1 MPNDRPTAPLQIGGI
16 RQLLLRGL
24 LAPDGTARP
33 RWSPSVQRSRPR
45 LRQWCSHLVE
55 VANANEPLVL
65 DGPEAF
71 VFHSELA
78 LLKLAE
84 CAHATFLASSQR
96 PRPIRVLHSCLA
108 VLVRPELFDRHDLL
122 VRNHRSLLACRV
134 MNSAMLA
141 GEGKPLIRRSLK
153 QPHTSCVNILLLMNF

>member
-1 MPNDRPTAPLQIGGI
+1 MELLGLGGVLQCNG
-16 RQLLLRGL
+16 RGL
-24 LAPDGTARP
+24 ASGNGVL
-33 RWSPSVQRSRPR
+33 
-45 LRQWCSHLVE
+45 HLVE
-55 VANANEPLVL
+55 VANANETLVL

-71 VFHSELA
+71 VLHSELA
-78 LLKLAE
+78 LLKLAK
-84 CAHATFLASSQR
+84 CAHAAFLASSQR